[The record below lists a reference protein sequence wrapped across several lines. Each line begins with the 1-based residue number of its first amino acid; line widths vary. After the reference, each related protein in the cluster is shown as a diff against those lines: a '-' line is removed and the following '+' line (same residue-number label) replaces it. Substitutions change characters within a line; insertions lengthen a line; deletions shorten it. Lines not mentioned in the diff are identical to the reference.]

1 MYGLLRHRN
10 GSVKPDSN
18 DRLTNVVFMGMGE
31 PFYNYDQVIKAAQLL
46 HDQEGLGLGARHIT
60 ISTAGV
66 VPGIDRFTEERQP
79 YNLAI
84 SLNHSDPDG
93 RLEIMDITE
102 KYSLDELLQS
112 VRHYSRVMKRRIT
125 FEYVMIPDKN
135 MGRENL
141 RKLIDITRSVDSK
154 INLIPLN
161 TNLHDWR
168 RPSDEE
174 M

>member
-1 MYGLLRHRN
+1 
-10 GSVKPDSN
+10 
-18 DRLTNVVFMGMGE
+18 
-31 PFYNYDQVIKAAQLL
+31 
-46 HDQEGLGLGARHIT
+46 T

-79 YNLAI
+79 FNLAI
-84 SLNHSDPDG
+84 SLNHSDPEG
-93 RLEIMDITE
+93 RLEIMDVTE
-102 KYSLDELLQS
+102 KYSLEALLQS
-112 VRHYSRVMKRRIT
+112 VRNYSRQMKRRVT

-141 RKLIDITRSVDSK
+141 KKLIDITRSVDSK

-174 M
+174 MVEFQEGLRRAGVLAFNRGSPGRKVGGACGMLALTGAS